1 MNRKIDSIVKQA
13 NRASKRAARLRSQ
26 TETPTLTKLCAQRQ
40 EEKESPPLRVWGPY
54 QDSPTRFRLK
64 VSEAGIE
71 RSLSFATNEEAEN
84 LKEELLSK
92 HSQPQHITIKEA
104 LAEWTNWLVRV
115 RGSQPST
122 IENYVKMGRMLPMD
136 RKLSQLTEN
145 DAKKLYE
152 HQMERVSKHT
162 ARKYSVATNHLYL
175 WVAIQLWKWAM
186 EQGYCQT
193 NPWRK
198 VTRIGKQSKGKPQ
211 LRIDEA
217 RKLEALAL
225 KRAQGGDTAALG
237 TLLMIYLGLRQGEVA
252 ARVARDIDDDGRV
265 LWVPFGKTKNA
276 RRRLKIPEQI
286 RPLVQRLAQSK
297 RPDELLFYPASHSKY
312 HQGYYGVRVKRLC
325 RLAGVPEV
333 VPHSLRGLHATLALE
348 GGATADA
355 VAKALGHS
363 SFAMT
368 EAHYASPSSVS
379 NARSSRVAE
388 TLGQHPPQVA
398 ETKMQLLSDLLK
410 DLTAEEIANMLT
422 QLRSKCGTEPPLVEI
437 QPT

>member
-64 VSEAGIE
+64 VSEAGIQ

-92 HSQPQHITIKEA
+92 HSQPQHNTIEEA
-104 LAEWTNWLVRV
+104 LEEWTSWLVRV
-115 RGSQPST
+115 RGTKPAT
-122 IENYVKMGRMLPMD
+122 IENYLKMGRMLPTD
-136 RKLSQLTEN
+136 RKLSQLTES

-175 WVAIQLWKWAM
+175 WVASQLWNWAM
-186 EQGYCQT
+186 EQGYCTT

-198 VTRIGKQSKGKPQ
+198 VTRIGNQSKGKPQ

-217 RKLEALAL
+217 RKLEAVAL

-297 RPDELLFYPASHSKY
+297 RPDELLFYPASHSKC
-312 HQGYYGVRVKRLC
+312 HQGYYVVRVKRLC
-325 RLAGVPEV
+325 RLGW
-333 VPHSLRGLHATLALE
+333 
-348 GGATADA
+348 
-355 VAKALGHS
+355 
-363 SFAMT
+363 
-368 EAHYASPSSVS
+368 
-379 NARSSRVAE
+379 RS
-388 TLGQHPPQVA
+388 
-398 ETKMQLLSDLLK
+398 
-410 DLTAEEIANMLT
+410 
-422 QLRSKCGTEPPLVEI
+422 
-437 QPT
+437 